1 MGRKSG
7 DESGGSWFVIIGSNG
22 LLIIGVLAFLLFAA
36 ALINGVEFVIS
47 LIENHIVVGVII
59 LGILD
64 AAYSAMI
71 IYAKEGSIL
80 TKIIGFLIFVLV
92 GSVSSIVALVTCSGL
107 LSWYVDYTFQIDI
120 IGSVVMLVIGPIIAI
135 ILGFLPLGCKYVI
148 WWILLI
154 LEEKIHSVLMTI
166 VLYVI
171 VTILAITINTTLV
184 YYLGHGTNE
193 LISGIHNNFC
203 SNMYQLFMNINPI
216 NRLLI

>member
-47 LIENHIVVGVII
+47 LIENYIVVGVII

-64 AAYSAMI
+64 AAYSAMT

-80 TKIIGFLIFVLV
+80 TKIVGFLIFVLV

-148 WWILLI
+148 WWILFI
-154 LEEKIHSVLMTI
+154 LEEKIHSVLMNI